1 MEALNRGRVAARLPR
16 SVSAL
21 ARIGEEIERRWAG
34 RAHRRQFFPHIA
46 ADCLREAAYQ
56 QDFDED
62 KIIAWVNR
70 AGTSLPLQLDPRSR
84 FGQPPLT
91 VWRTDRFVLDLYFWV
106 DTETSIHD
114 HSFSGAFTNLTGHSL
129 NCTYHFE
136 PAARHGEGLLT
147 GALSLD
153 RAEYVSPGDVCPIAA
168 GAKFI
173 HRVWHLDCPTVT
185 LVARTAERIPGLR
198 QYSYHPQG
206 MAVQYRA
213 RPPIEFQRRR
223 EFMGYL
229 FRRRHPHRIALA
241 EETLRRAHGW
251 QHFILLGDLVTYYL
265 KDTDDAPELDGVI
278 ERLPAKSRLWLDKGL
293 AVMRAAH
300 PLKSVYWH
308 RLSRTEHRLL
318 VALLC
323 TYTERKPFVEWL
335 GRHGYGGDWRALL
348 TDWLSEM
355 DADKALRLRLGS
367 ARAEIIEHLLGGLSD
382 AQALDALRRTYT
394 ISEAEADLL
403 KQGFKRFREL
413 PFLRPLLDTRRR
425 SGAIRVARSA
435 AARVKVANL

>member
-1 MEALNRGRVAARLPR
+1 MKVTRARAGARPPRCVDALGRL
-16 SVSAL
+16 
-21 ARIGEEIERRWAG
+21 GEEIERRWAA
-34 RAHRRQFFPHIA
+34 RTYRRQFFHHIA
-46 ADCLREAAYQ
+46 ADCLREASYQ
-56 QDFDED
+56 QQFDED
-62 KIIAWVNR
+62 EVIAWVNR

-91 VWRTDRFVLDLYFWV
+91 VWRTERFVLDLYFWV

-147 GALSLD
+147 GSLLFD

-185 LVARTAERIPGLR
+185 LVARTAERIPRLR
-198 QYSYHPQG
+198 QYSYYQEG

-229 FRRRHPHRIALA
+229 FRRRHPRRVALA
-241 EETLRRAHGW
+241 EETLRGTHGW
-251 QHFILLGDLVTYYL
+251 QHFVLLGDLVTFYL
-265 KDTDDAPELDGVI
+265 KDTDDAPELDGVL

-300 PLKSVYWH
+300 PLQSVYWH

-323 TYTERKPFVEWL
+323 TYTERQPFLGWL
-335 GRHGYGGDWRALL
+335 ARHGYASDWRALL

-367 ARAEIIEHLLGGLSD
+367 ARAEIIGHLLGGLSD
-382 AQALDALRRTYT
+382 AEALRELRRTYT
-394 ISEAEADLL
+394 INDGEADLL
-403 KQGFKRFREL
+403 MQGFNRFREL
-413 PFLRPLLDTRRR
+413 PFLRPLLGTRRR
-425 SGAIRVARSA
+425 AGAIRVARSA
-435 AARVKVANL
+435 AARV